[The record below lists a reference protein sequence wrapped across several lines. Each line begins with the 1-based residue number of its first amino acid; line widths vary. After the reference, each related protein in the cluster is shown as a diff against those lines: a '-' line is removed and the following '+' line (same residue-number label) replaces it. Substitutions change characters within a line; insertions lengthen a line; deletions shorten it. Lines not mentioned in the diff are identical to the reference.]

1 MMLGLNQIMILNGG
15 QSRSITG
22 ENKEGKKGAGG
33 QAAGDLGKGRKGSPC
48 TSLPMGKTTVL
59 ADIEGPGTIQHI
71 FFTVTNKTEKG
82 CFVLRDLVLRV
93 YWDEEEK
100 PSVECPVGDFFCCGF
115 GVDCTVNS
123 LPIVVNPV
131 RGFHCYFPM
140 PFKKH
145 AKITIENQHPAD
157 IGGFFYQID
166 YNLKEVPENA
176 GYFYAQW
183 RREPLTIKAEDYTI
197 LDNVSGQG
205 QYIGTYVGIA
215 ALERY
220 WWGEGEMKFYLDG
233 DVEYPTICGT
243 GTEDYFGGAWSY
255 AGFKDGKFQEQ
266 SFCTPFIG
274 YPFYSKNDSLY
285 QSCYFNDDCP
295 PMRGLYRW
303 HIMDPICFEK
313 DIRVTMQQI
322 GLSPYGLFERQDD
335 VCSVAY
341 WYLDSPCGFEA
352 RLTEREARLPR

>member
-1 MMLGLNQIMILNGG
+1 MVVSHDQLQV
-15 QSRSITG
+15 RTR
-22 ENKEGKKGAGG
+22 KGKKEPEDRQQEIWERAERVYPVR
-33 QAAGDLGKGRKGSPC
+33 L
-48 TSLPMGKTTVL
+48 SLWEKL
-59 ADIEGPGTIQHI
+59 QLRSWNHSAY

-93 YWDEEEK
+93 YWDGEEK

-131 RGFHCYFPM
+131 RGFHCYFQM

-205 QYIGTYVGIA
+205 QYIGTY
-215 ALERY
+215 
-220 WWGEGEMKFYLDG
+220 
-233 DVEYPTICGT
+233 
-243 GTEDYFGGAWSY
+243 SY
-255 AGFKDGKFQEQ
+255 D
-266 SFCTPFIG
+266 
-274 YPFYSKNDSLY
+274 LW
-285 QSCYFNDDCP
+285 
-295 PMRGLYRW
+295 YRNG
-303 HIMDPICFEK
+303 
-313 DIRVTMQQI
+313 R
-322 GLSPYGLFERQDD
+322 LFRRCMELCRI
-335 VCSVAY
+335 
-341 WYLDSPCGFEA
+341 
-352 RLTEREARLPR
+352 